1 MKLSQKL
8 HGVSALATITVYNAK
23 IADAENKI
31 PDTSDLVIETDYN
44 SKISDIEENYFWY
57 FWL

>member
-1 MKLSQKL
+1 MSKTL
-8 HGVSALATITVYNAK
+8 HGVSALATVTVYNAK

-31 PDTSDLVIETDYN
+31 LDTCDLVMETDYN
-44 SKISDIEENYFWY
+44 CEISDIEENYFWY